1 MIHKI
6 EAVVLRSMNYQE
18 SSKILTLYTREF
30 GAIGVI
36 VKGARRAKNKF
47 GASLEPL
54 AHINAVI
61 YKKESRELQLLTDA
75 DLISS
80 FSKTQQNFE
89 KLFLSLSI
97 LEFTY
102 LATRYT
108 EQNDALFNLIIE
120 VLEEIEFATKS
131 PILLFY
137 YFETRII
144 GMLGFQPSIDRCS
157 SCGTTIEGL
166 EKQGIR
172 QVLFEIDRGAF
183 QCEKCLPFID
193 SEMGVNLQAVKMWEQ
208 LNHLSVKN
216 ILDLSVDRDLQSGL
230 DRIISR
236 YIEHH
241 QPEIRTL
248 RAKQMFDSIRPDKN
262 S

>member
-6 EAVVLRSMNYQE
+6 EAIVLRSMNYLE
-18 SSKILTLYTREF
+18 SSKIVTLYSREY

-61 YKKESRELQLLTDA
+61 YKKDTRELQLLTDA
-75 DLISS
+75 ELISS
-80 FSKTQQNFE
+80 FPKIQQDFE

-97 LEFTY
+97 LELTY
-102 LATRYT
+102 MATRYA

-120 VLEEIEFATKS
+120 VLEEIEHATKS
-131 PILLFY
+131 SLLLFY
-137 YFETRII
+137 YFETQII
-144 GMLGFQPSIDRCS
+144 RLLGFQPSIESCS
-157 SCGTTIEGL
+157 SCKKPINEL
-166 EKQGIR
+166 EERGIR
-172 QVLFEIDRGAF
+172 RVLFEIDRGTF
-183 QCEKCLPFID
+183 QCEKCIPVLD
-193 SEMGVNLQAVKMWEQ
+193 TGMSTDLGAVKLWEQ
-208 LNHLSVKN
+208 LSRLYVKKAAAMFWN
-216 ILDLSVDRDLQSGL
+216 REIQGDL

-248 RAKQMFDSIRPDKN
+248 RAKQMFESIRPD
-262 S
+262 